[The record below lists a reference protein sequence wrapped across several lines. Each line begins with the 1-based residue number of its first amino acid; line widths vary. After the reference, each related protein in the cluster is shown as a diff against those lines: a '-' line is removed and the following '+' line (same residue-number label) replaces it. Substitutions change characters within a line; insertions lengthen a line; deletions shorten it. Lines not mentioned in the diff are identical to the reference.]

1 MNNAWIT
8 ISTVSSV
15 FLWNEL
21 VVPTDRWPIMIF
33 FKICFACAAN
43 LTRKAT
49 EAGGTRGILDASQNA
64 AYEEDFAR
72 VSPFLSPLAR
82 HSISRHCELHV
93 RRVLSG
99 RCVRGAGVKSGDWY
113 WSRLANLDFRTSQAS
128 PWFVAGVRRC
138 HIVTTKEVHMLTCYS
153 LWSTVIVGLPRALTR
168 TLTYSSSSSRLGH
181 KAALPRTK
189 FLK

>member
-1 MNNAWIT
+1 MNWWYPPIVGLF
-8 ISTVSSV
+8 VSHV
-15 FLWNEL
+15 R
-21 VVPTDRWPIMIF
+21 PTWLEKPP
-33 FKICFACAAN
+33 KQATHVEYW
-43 LTRKAT
+43 TRVKT
-49 EAGGTRGILDASQNA
+49 LRTRRTRASQSFSLPSCA
-64 AYEEDFAR
+64 SLYFT
-72 VSPFLSPLAR
+72 S
-82 HSISRHCELHV
+82 CELHV

-99 RCVRGAGVKSGDWY
+99 RCVRGVGVKSGDWY

>member
-1 MNNAWIT
+1 MNWWYPPIVDLLW
-8 ISTVSSV
+8 SSLKFVSHV
-15 FLWNEL
+15 R
-21 VVPTDRWPIMIF
+21 PTWLEKPP
-33 FKICFACAAN
+33 KQAAHVEYW
-43 LTRKAT
+43 T
-49 EAGGTRGILDASQNA
+49 
-64 AYEEDFAR
+64 R
-72 VSPFLSPLAR
+72 VSPFLSPLAG

-99 RCVRGAGVKSGDWY
+99 RCVRGVGVKSGDWY